1 MRSNVCRIEKGVKDL
16 DKILKESEKVAVYNG
31 LNHKQTLQLRLLCE
45 DIDGMLPKIID
56 DFEGCFWIDFEDG
69 VCKVNIS
76 IQFAQFTTN
85 KKKEL
90 LSLAKNKKNASVNG
104 VVAKIGATIEEFFLN
119 EENISAMD
127 LMPELDGMMV
137 GSYVGSYV
145 GPSYYWSLDQY
156 KSAARKCEKT
166 ENWDELEKSVI
177 ASVADDIIV
186 GVKGLQADITIIKK
200 FE

>member
-1 MRSNVCRIEKGVKDL
+1 MRSNVCKIEKGVKDL
-16 DKILKESEKVAVYNG
+16 GLILKESEKVAAYNE

-56 DFEGCFWIDFEDG
+56 DFEGAFWIDFEDG

-76 IQFAQFTTN
+76 IQFAQFTPK

-90 LSLAKNKKNASVNG
+90 LSLAKDKKNASVKG
-104 VVAKIGATIEEFFLN
+104 IVAKIGAAIEEFFLD
-119 EENISAMD
+119 EENVTAISMIS
-127 LMPELDGMMV
+127 EYDGITAGNPV
-137 GSYVGSYV
+137 ES
-145 GPSYYWSLDQY
+145 SYYWSLNQY
-156 KSAARKCEKT
+156 KSAVRKTKKVED
-166 ENWDELEKSVI
+166 WDELEKSVI

-200 FE
+200 FA

>member
-156 KSAARKCEKT
+156 KSAVRKCEKT

-200 FE
+200 FA